1 MFLIKYKLSKE
12 SGSFLRPAGAGYI
25 ITQSII
31 QLKLGPLFW
40 LLCPM
45 KPPLAMA
52 HHFSCSPL
60 PSLTLSLSSLPPLS
74 FLPPFLGFPSRQH
87 FRKEENWLTRY
98 KYGQWYSKDFSV
110 GLNDIH
116 PMKTAQLLSASQAR
130 TLAPESQIPY
140 SPDLS
145 WFSCR
150 SSSTCL
156 TAKACRRQWG

>member
-31 QLKLGPLFW
+31 QLKLGLCFGCCAPWNPLW
-40 LLCPM
+40 QRLTI
-45 KPPLAMA
+45 
-52 HHFSCSPL
+52 SPAPHCHL
-60 PSLTLSLSSLPPLS
+60 SLSLSSLPPLS
-74 FLPPFLGFPSRQH
+74 FLPPFLDFPSRQH

-116 PMKTAQLLSASQAR
+116 PMKTAQLLSASQACA
-130 TLAPESQIPY
+130 LAPESQIPY

-145 WFSCR
+145 CVSCR
-150 SSSTCL
+150 SSSTWL